1 VDEFPDVTFYV
12 LNEPALSAP
21 PPDEI
26 GIWQELA
33 HLRTENY
40 AWRECV
46 QAIVHDVQVHGTT
59 SQALKD
65 AIQQRIVSLGGRVA
79 QSHHRRRLTGADHE

>member
-1 VDEFPDVTFYV
+1 MWGVDEFPDVTLYV
-12 LNEPALSAP
+12 LSEPALSAP

-26 GIWQELA
+26 GIWQELG

-46 QAIVHDVQVHGTT
+46 QSILRDVDRSSSVDD
-59 SQALKD
+59 LKD
-65 AIQQRIVSLGGRVA
+65 AIRQCVVSLGDRLA
-79 QSHHRRRLTGADHE
+79 RSHER

>member
-1 VDEFPDVTFYV
+1 MDEFPDVTFYV

-26 GIWQELA
+26 VIWQELA

-46 QAIVHDVQVHGTT
+46 QAIVHDVQVHRSST
-59 SQALKD
+59 QAVKD

-79 QSHHRRRLTGADHE
+79 ESHQRRRLTGTDHA

>member
-1 VDEFPDVTFYV
+1 VDESPDVTFYV

-79 QSHHRRRLTGADHE
+79 QSHHRRRLTGPDHE